1 MTTIIIASLAGLL
14 GISLTLN
21 VFLSFAAKVNYDDI
35 KKRAMEEKENANTSN

>member
-21 VFLSFAAKVNYDDI
+21 AFLSVATKINYEDI
-35 KKRAMEEKENANTSN
+35 NKRAMEEKENANTSN